1 MRRPVSGLTTAAQRA
16 LQQAAWPG
24 NLRELKE
31 VLERAAST
39 SNLRLLGEREVLE
52 AIAAV
57 SGRPAKGPAE
67 GHEVEETD
75 LLSSAQRRQIER
87 VLKRVGGNKTE
98 AARLLGVSRR
108 ALYRWLE
115 RLEVTARKD

>member
-1 MRRPVSGLTTAAQRA
+1 M
-16 LQQAAWPG
+16 
-24 NLRELKE
+24 
-31 VLERAAST
+31 
-39 SNLRLLGEREVLE
+39 E

-57 SGRPAKGPAE
+57 SGRPAEGGPVE

-98 AARLLGVSRR
+98 AARLLGISRR

-115 RLEVTARKD
+115 RLEVTPRKD